1 MMKAW
6 RRRCKWGAAPFVSWL
21 REFLRATSGL
31 HPNSFRWVW
40 ADAPRRGGG
49 AMRKVELSGL
59 TGIRFYAA
67 LPVYL
72 AHVTVIPGMEAS
84 TGESLFFNLG
94 VGSVS
99 LFFVLSGFILTYNY
113 ADAFRDGV
121 SAAGYKR
128 FVWDRLTKIYPVH
141 FLTLLLVLPIA
152 TFTPRLP
159 LDWRALPFHL
169 FLLQCFW
176 PSASPAFSKYLNV
189 PSWSISCEWFFYLLA
204 PVAMSFALGKSRRWV
219 PVVVAIGY
227 ACGFGLLLWHGQS
240 DEARLYFVSR
250 FAPSRFV
257 DFLAGVL
264 LARVFLTSGQ
274 KLARV
279 SGPAQAT
286 GIGLIIAGAM
296 YRPYAAWPLWGGLL
310 YLPGAVL
317 LILGLAYGRGFF
329 VAHLSRPRLNRLG
342 VASFSL
348 YLIHAPLLRAVRGL
362 CLYLGWEVRSWPAF
376 GAVVIAM
383 FMVAQT
389 AALLICYGYELPL
402 QKRLRGLL
410 VQRPA
415 VARGAR
421 QLGARAAEHAMPRHL
436 FLVARDNPELARDLQ
451 AAFASDPE
459 VEVLVDRRL
468 VERRRNPAGL
478 VPDRRKTDR
487 RARPQVD
494 LELKLASYASVT
506 LPSPW

>member
-1 MMKAW
+1 
-6 RRRCKWGAAPFVSWL
+6 
-21 REFLRATSGL
+21 
-31 HPNSFRWVW
+31 
-40 ADAPRRGGG
+40 
-49 AMRKVELSGL
+49 MRKVELSGL

-72 AHVTVIPGMEAS
+72 AHVTVIPGMEALS
-84 TGESLFFNLG
+84 GGSVFFNVG

-113 ADAFRDGV
+113 GDVFRDGV

-152 TFTPRLP
+152 TRSPHLP
-159 LDWRALPFHL
+159 LDWRAVPFHL
-169 FLLQCFW
+169 LLLQCFW
-176 PSASPAFSKYLNV
+176 PSATPAFSKYLNV

-204 PVAMSFALGKSRRWV
+204 PVVMFFALGNRRRWV
-219 PVVVAIGY
+219 SVVVPMGC
-227 ACGFGLLLWHGQS
+227 ACGLGLFLWHGQS
-240 DEARLYFVSR
+240 DEAHFYFASW

-274 KLARV
+274 KLAGV

-286 GIGLIIAGAM
+286 GIGLLVVAAM

-317 LILGLAYGRGFF
+317 LVLGLAYGRGSF
-329 VAHLSRPRLNRLG
+329 VAHLNRPSLKRLG
-342 VASFSL
+342 MASFSL
-348 YLIHAPLLRAVRGL
+348 YLIHVPLLRGVRGV
-362 CLYLGWEVRSWPAF
+362 CLHLGWEVRSWPASW
-376 GAVVIAM
+376 AVVIGM
-383 FMVAQT
+383 FMVVQT

-402 QKRLRGLL
+402 QKRLRSLL
-410 VQRPA
+410 VQRRG
-415 VARGAR
+415 VARDAR
-421 QLGARAAEHAMPRHL
+421 QLDARAAERAMPTG
-436 FLVARDNPELARDLQ
+436 DSPELARDLQ

-459 VEVLVDRRL
+459 VQ
-468 VERRRNPAGL
+468 
-478 VPDRRKTDR
+478 PDLRVAREHQDVGVCRDFHTSTS
-487 RARPQVD
+487 RA
-494 LELKLASYASVT
+494 
-506 LPSPW
+506 